1 MYAVLL
7 GAAPVRNTM
16 RLLAIYYPTTRVVAN
31 VVGRR
36 RVPMMMREKMTMA
49 TTTRQRGAVND
60 AMHTRVPRQ
69 EDGGG
74 GGRKEVLHT
83 KGIPPFPPKKRVRH
97 RGHVEPW
104 NKRSGRSYHGENKNL
119 DIKNFYLTAPSI
131 GTNR

>member
-60 AMHTRVPRQ
+60 AMHTRVPYLGRRM
-69 EDGGG
+69 EEAEEA
-74 GGRKEVLHT
+74 GRKFCILKEFRRSRRKREYGIGATWNRGTRGRGGHIMART
-83 KGIPPFPPKKRVRH
+83 KTWTSRI
-97 RGHVEPW
+97 
-104 NKRSGRSYHGENKNL
+104 S
-119 DIKNFYLTAPSI
+119 T
-131 GTNR
+131 